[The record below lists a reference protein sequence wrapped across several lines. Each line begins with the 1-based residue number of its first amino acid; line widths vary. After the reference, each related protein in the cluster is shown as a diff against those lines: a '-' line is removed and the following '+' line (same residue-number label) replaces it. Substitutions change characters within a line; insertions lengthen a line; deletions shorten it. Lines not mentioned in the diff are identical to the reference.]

1 MDKDKGHGLILYIY
15 VPPYNAPPAFPPGL
29 LVCQPTSQPG
39 RIPDCCHSVT
49 LSPTVTEGPA
59 WAKER
64 RRKDVDKEDLGGG
77 LGAVLSIYDFMIW
90 KIIFVFFGC
99 KIKYVSTGMSRQSF
113 HTCSVP

>member
-1 MDKDKGHGLILYIY
+1 MGSNIGQNMDKDKGHGLILYIY

-59 WAKER
+59 WAKETR
-64 RRKDVDKEDLGGG
+64 REDVTTDLWGGR
-77 LGAVLSIYDFMIW
+77 GAVRFILFYLILFYLFYDLVVI
-90 KIIFVFFGC
+90 
-99 KIKYVSTGMSRQSF
+99 GM
-113 HTCSVP
+113 